1 MGINLLICMC
11 CQYKVFYA
19 RGDHVNFELPCPS
32 IPLDVNL
39 ESLKARLATP
49 TRQEM
54 RPGFEKKV
62 GELIV
67 TMCIIL

>member
-1 MGINLLICMC
+1 M
-11 CQYKVFYA
+11 FYA

-62 GELIV
+62 AELIESIN
-67 TMCIIL
+67 IIV